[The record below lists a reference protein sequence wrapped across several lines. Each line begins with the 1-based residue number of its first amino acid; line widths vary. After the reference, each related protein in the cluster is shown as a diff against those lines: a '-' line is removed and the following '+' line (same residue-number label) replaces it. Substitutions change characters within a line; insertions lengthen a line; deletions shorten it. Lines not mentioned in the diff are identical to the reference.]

1 MASALLAIVDR
12 GEEVMVFE
20 PSYENYGPD
29 AILCGAK
36 PVYVPMAAG
45 AELDLDRLGAAF
57 SPRTRAIIVCT
68 PNNPTGRAPSR
79 PAPEAL
85 PRPCPRHHAHAPT
98 DQIYEHLYYQ

>member
-57 SPRTRAIIVCT
+57 SRRTPALIVCT
-68 PNNPTGRAPSR
+68 PDNPTGQGEARAEL
-79 PAPEAL
+79 EAIAEL
-85 PRPCPRHHAHAPT
+85 RRRHGAHAVA
-98 DQIYEHLYYQ
+98 DAL